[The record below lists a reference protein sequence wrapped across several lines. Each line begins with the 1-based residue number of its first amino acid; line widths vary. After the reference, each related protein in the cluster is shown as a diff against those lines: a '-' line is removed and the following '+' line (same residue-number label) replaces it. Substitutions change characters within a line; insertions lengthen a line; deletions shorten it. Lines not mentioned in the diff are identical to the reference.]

1 MAIQLR
7 RGNEADLKPDQLVPG
22 EAAVALDTGT
32 VYICMGAGVVEQFPL
47 GSLTLSLKDDLTTE
61 DLDSIK
67 TIGIYIQN
75 YTSNATT
82 DRHYPVKAS
91 GYLMC
96 IGDANKT
103 YQYYNCQNE
112 GCIWMR
118 RYNSR
123 SWSDWEQIYPAVTS
137 GGDDSARWVKYPD
150 GTMICHGITGFTDQP
165 TEDGPYGTGAKVIN
179 IDLQFPQEF
188 SNASYSMLAAPN
200 LYAGHTGY
208 LGRTDRREKESTR
221 LTIVLTDSTLS
232 SISGEAYWQ
241 AIGRWK

>member
-7 RGNEADLKPDQLVPG
+7 RGNDEDLKKEQLLPG
-22 EAAVALDTGT
+22 EPAVALDTQL
-32 VYICMGAGVVEQFPL
+32 VYMCMGSGVVEQIPL
-47 GSLTLSLKDDLTTE
+47 GSLTLSLKPELTTE
-61 DLDSIK
+61 DLN
-67 TIGIYIQN
+67 TVQTTGFYPQN
-75 YTSNATT
+75 TTSNATT
-82 DRHYPVKAS
+82 ERNYPTKAAGCLS
-91 GYLMC
+91 VIGYV
-96 IGDANKT
+96 NKVYQT
-103 YQYYNCQNE
+103 YLCQNSICE
-112 GCIWMR
+112 WRR
-118 RYNSR
+118 RYVSGK
-123 SWSDWEQIYPAVTS
+123 WSDWEQMYPTPQS
-137 GGDDSARWVKYPD
+137 GNNENGCWVKYPD
-150 GTMICHGITGFTDQP
+150 GTMICYGVIPFSDYP
-165 TEDGPYGTGAKVIN
+165 TEDGPYGTGTKVIN

>member
-75 YTSNATT
+75 YTSNATP

-118 RYNSR
+118 RYNSKT
-123 SWSDWEQIYPAVTS
+123 WSDWEQIYPAVTS
-137 GGDDSARWVKYPD
+137 GSNDNGTWIKYPD
-150 GTMICHGITGFTDQP
+150 GTMICSIRKT
-165 TEDGPYGTGAKVIN
+165 
-179 IDLQFPQEF
+179 LQVESTKGVVVFFPEPF
-188 SNASYSMLAAPN
+188 VDASYSISANVLLPYDYVANADGNYPQSTN
-200 LYAGHTGY
+200 VWFYGTSGDNPAGEWV
-208 LGRTDRREKESTR
+208 DF
-221 LTIVLTDSTLS
+221 TIT
-232 SISGEAYWQ
+232 